1 MITAVAG
8 FHIILYSV
16 PPMRPQRRPSAA
28 PAIPAVA
35 PGDRTLETAE
45 PVHPASSP
53 PRHCVG
59 AGSSGPA
66 VPNQPRP
73 ARRSSTTITATT
85 LVPQGPVPRV
95 HRPPLRSLRPPR
107 LRPHHRLR
115 LRRAHAGRA
124 AGGEREGA
132 RRLVSVERD
141 GGLRGRSLQVGG
153 VRGQPGTAA
162 HSRRSPGYGRD
173 PPP

>member
-16 PPMRPQRRPSAA
+16 PGMRLQRRPSAA

-53 PRHCVG
+53 PRYCLG
-59 AGSSGPA
+59 ASAAAGGPD
-66 VPNQPRP
+66 QPRP

-115 LRRAHAGRA
+115 LRRAHPGRA
-124 AGGEREGA
+124 AGGEREG
-132 RRLVSVERD
+132 
-141 GGLRGRSLQVGG
+141 
-153 VRGQPGTAA
+153 
-162 HSRRSPGYGRD
+162 
-173 PPP
+173 